1 MALEKKDDIGTA
13 ISDYAGLARSNPR
26 LGVAMTIFML
36 SLTGLPPT
44 MGFVAKFY
52 VFRAA
57 LNVGYTWLVIVGVIT
72 VLISAY
78 YYLRIIVLMWMR
90 DGAEIDSA
98 PMPLNFV
105 VGLTAVTTLVFG
117 ILPGPVLVLLEM
129 SIQGL
134 F

>member
-1 MALEKKDDIGTA
+1 
-13 ISDYAGLARSNPR
+13 
-26 LGVAMTIFML
+26 
-36 SLTGLPPT
+36 
-44 MGFVAKFY
+44 VAKFY

-72 VLISAY
+72 ILISAY

-90 DGAEIDSA
+90 DGTEIDSA
-98 PMPLNFV
+98 PTPLNFV
-105 VGLTAVTTLVFG
+105 VGLTAITTLVFG
-117 ILPGPVLVLLEM
+117 ILPGPVMVLLEK